1 MAAAVHGL
9 PDIAE
14 AVALLER
21 FAAVPANPHVEEAER
36 FAGYTERFGLTSPAH
51 TG

>member
-21 FAAVPANPHVEEAER
+21 FAAVPANPHVGEVA
-36 FAGYTERFGLTSPAH
+36 
-51 TG
+51 